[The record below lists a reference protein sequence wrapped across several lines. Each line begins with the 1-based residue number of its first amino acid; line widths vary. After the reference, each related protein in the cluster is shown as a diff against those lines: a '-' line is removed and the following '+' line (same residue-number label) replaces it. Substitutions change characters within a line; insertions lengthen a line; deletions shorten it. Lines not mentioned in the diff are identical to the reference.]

1 MQKVVIID
9 LMNENKV
16 GPYDNFKVLAEK
28 AALKNEIKILELD
41 PVVYE
46 QYAKTESER
55 TVLKS
60 VKKEW
65 NKIKSNLK
73 EREALV
79 REIISGRVPNWG
91 AIKVSLSNR

>member
-1 MQKVVIID
+1 MEKVVIID
-9 LMNENKV
+9 LMNENKI
-16 GPYDNFKVLAEK
+16 GPYEHPKVLAER
-28 AALKNEIKILELD
+28 AALKNEIKVLELT
-41 PVVYE
+41 PVIYE
-46 QYAKTESER
+46 QYKKTESER

-65 NKIKSNLK
+65 NKIKTNLK

-91 AIKVSLSNR
+91 AIKVSLCNR